1 MKSYTFKI
9 VPKRSRGF
17 YVIIEAFESNTFD
30 QLHRAIL
37 GTLRWDEDHL
47 YSFFMSGKAWDR
59 ETEYSTDDCVEDMP
73 MLRDRNSK
81 KAKINSLAA
90 KAGDRFLYPYDYG
103 DCHEFDI
110 EVLDIR
116 TVSRKGSHPMILEL
130 RGSVPVQY
138 PSIGEYGVR
147 ESTCSD
153 RPRAGHQTVHNHVR
167 RGRET
172 HRNETL
178 SR

>member
-9 VPKRSRGF
+9 VPKRSSGF
-17 YVIIEAFESNTFD
+17 HVIIEASESNTLD

-37 GTLRWDEDHL
+37 DALRWDEDHL

-59 ETEYSTDDCVEDMP
+59 ETEFSKYDCVEDMP
-73 MLRDRNSK
+73 MPRDQNSK
-81 KAKINSLAA
+81 KAKINSLAV
-90 KAGDRFLYPYDYG
+90 KAGDRFLYLYDYG

-130 RGSVPVQY
+130 RGRVPVQY
-138 PSIGEYGVR
+138 PPIGE
-147 ESTCSD
+147 
-153 RPRAGHQTVHNHVR
+153 
-167 RGRET
+167 
-172 HRNETL
+172 
-178 SR
+178 